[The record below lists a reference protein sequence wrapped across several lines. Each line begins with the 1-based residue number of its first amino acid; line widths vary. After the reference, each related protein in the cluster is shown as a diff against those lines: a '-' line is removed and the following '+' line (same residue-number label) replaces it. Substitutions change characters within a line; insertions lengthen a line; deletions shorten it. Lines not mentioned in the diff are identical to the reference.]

1 MSVVDRVH
9 QVRSA
14 IIAGILLDLVAYKLK
29 AITELFQT
37 FVVSQI
43 EVLW

>member
-9 QVRSA
+9 QFRNA
-14 IIAGILLDLVAYKLK
+14 IIAGMLLDLIAYRLK

-37 FVVSQI
+37 FVVSRI
-43 EVLW
+43 EVLR